1 MLTDS
6 GTFIS
11 IKYSVILIQIIR
23 MPLLRILLLSLLIIS
38 LAHCKKDAADT
49 GCFNDAQRSEL
60 LDELEPLT
68 HDSIQLSAAERQ
80 LINDIHVL
88 ANDITPLSDNIDTS
102 ISIQESYNQIKA
114 NFLQHAALAEQEAN
128 TFYHG
133 SEASVILAKNAFVL
147 MSYDALQRT
156 YPEFMWTRLG
166 VFAANE
172 VRSGLVAAL
181 FLRYTLL
188 QNNVHI
194 PLDNTGKE
202 ITDALLETCQ
212 ILIQGQIDVLT
223 DIGSLGILNSI
234 TGADRIKSEIWLTAE
249 AREGFRLQE
258 QAEDALK
265 AGNCNAF
272 QDIQTEAAI
281 QFGAHEQ
288 IYILQ
293 PMWDKPMMQQFAALD
308 KMLIQLTGQQ
318 FVFFGDIF
326 IGTNKTGEAGKG
338 HTIKLPANV
347 NDLSNAQQRVQVAMN
362 GFHTLNDLRKEE
374 QWDRWIDYSMIKIGY
389 FYDVYLPGV
398 PL

>member
-1 MLTDS
+1 
-6 GTFIS
+6 
-11 IKYSVILIQIIR
+11 
-23 MPLLRILLLSLLIIS
+23 MPLFRILLLSLLIIS
-38 LAHCKKDAADT
+38 QTHCKKEAAVT
-49 GCFNDAQRSEL
+49 NCFNEIQRSEL
-60 LDELEPLT
+60 LHELEPLT
-68 HDSIQLSAAERQ
+68 HDSIQLSASERQ
-80 LINDIHVL
+80 LMNEIHVL

-102 ISIQESYNQIKA
+102 ISIQDRYHQIKS
-114 NFLQHAALAEQEAN
+114 NFLQHAALAEQKAN

-133 SEASVILAKNAFVL
+133 SEASVILARNAFVL
-147 MSYDALQRT
+147 MSYDALQRK

-194 PLDNTGKE
+194 PIDNTGKE
-202 ITDALLETCQ
+202 ITDVLLETCQ

-234 TGADRIKSEIWLTAE
+234 TGAGRIKTETWLTSE

-258 QAEDALK
+258 QAEDVLK
-265 AGNCNAF
+265 AGNCNAY
-272 QDIQTEAAI
+272 QDTQTEAAI

-293 PMWDKPMMQQFAALD
+293 PMWDKQLMQQFATLD
-308 KMLIQLTGQQ
+308 KLLIQLTNRQ

-326 IGTNKTGEAGKG
+326 IGTNKTGETGKG
-338 HTIKLPANV
+338 YTVKLPTNV
-347 NDLSNAQQRVQVAMN
+347 SDLSNAQQRVLVAMN
-362 GFHTLNDLRKEE
+362 GFHTLNNLRKDAR
-374 QWDRWIDYSMIKIGY
+374 WDRWIDYSMIKIGN

>member
-1 MLTDS
+1 MRL
-6 GTFIS
+6 F
-11 IKYSVILIQIIR
+11 
-23 MPLLRILLLSLLIIS
+23 RILLLSLLIIS
-38 LAHCKKDAADT
+38 QTHCKKEAAGT
-49 GCFNDAQRSEL
+49 SCFNETRRTEL
-60 LDELEPLT
+60 MHELEPLT

-80 LINDIHVL
+80 LMNEIHVL
-88 ANDITPLSDNIDTS
+88 ANDISPLSDNIDTS

-114 NFLQHAALAEQEAN
+114 NFLQHAVLSEQKAN

-133 SEASVILAKNAFVL
+133 AEASVILAKNAFVL

-234 TGADRIKSEIWLTAE
+234 TGAGRIKNETWLTAE

-265 AGNCNAF
+265 AGNCDAF

-293 PMWDKPMMQQFAALD
+293 PMWDQPMMQQFAALD
-308 KMLIQLTGQQ
+308 KMMIQLSGRQ

-338 HTIKLPANV
+338 FTVRLPTNV

-362 GFHTLNDLRKEE
+362 GFHTLNNLRKEA

>member
-1 MLTDS
+1 MSFLR
-6 GTFIS
+6 S
-11 IKYSVILIQIIR
+11 I
-23 MPLLRILLLSLLIIS
+23 LLSLL
-38 LAHCKKDAADT
+38 LACLTHCQKEET
-49 GCFNDAQRSEL
+49 SSGCFHEHQRTAL
-60 LDELEPLT
+60 LHELEPLT
-68 HDSIQLSAAERQ
+68 HDSIQLTDDERR
-80 LINDIHVL
+80 LMNDIHDL
-88 ANDITPLSDNIDTS
+88 ANDLAPLSNAVDTG
-102 ISIQESYNQIKA
+102 ISIQESYNRIKA
-114 NFLQHAALAEQEAN
+114 NFLQHAVLAEQKAN
-128 TFYHG
+128 LFYKG

-147 MSYDALQRT
+147 MSYDALQRK

-188 QNNVHI
+188 INNVHI
-194 PLDNTGKE
+194 PMDNTGKE

-212 ILIQGQIDVLT
+212 ILIQGQLDVLT

-234 TGADRIKSEIWLTAE
+234 TGAGRIKSETWLTAE

-258 QAEDALK
+258 QAENALK
-265 AGNCNAF
+265 TGNCNDF

-293 PMWDKPMMQQFAALD
+293 PMWNKPMMQQFAALD
-308 KMLIQLTGQQ
+308 KLMIQLTGHQ

-338 HTIKLPANV
+338 HTVKLPANV
-347 NDLSNAQQRVQVAMN
+347 NDLANAQQRVQVAMN
-362 GFHTLNDLRKEE
+362 GFHTLNTLRKDT
-374 QWDRWIDYSMIKIGY
+374 QWDHWIDYSMIKIGY

>member
-1 MLTDS
+1 
-6 GTFIS
+6 
-11 IKYSVILIQIIR
+11 
-23 MPLLRILLLSLLIIS
+23 MPFFRIILLSFLLII
-38 LAHCKKDAADT
+38 LTHCQKEVT
-49 GCFNDAQRSEL
+49 SSGCINESQRTAL
-60 LDELEPLT
+60 LHELEPLT
-68 HDSIQLSAAERQ
+68 HDSIQLAAGERR
-80 LINDIHVL
+80 LMNEIHEL
-88 ANDITPLSDNIDTS
+88 ANDLAQLSDAIDTS
-102 ISIQESYNQIKA
+102 ISIQESYRQIKA
-114 NFLQHAALAEQEAN
+114 NFLQHAALAEQKAN
-128 TFYHG
+128 VFYQG

-147 MSYDALQRT
+147 MSYDALQRK
-156 YPEFMWTRLG
+156 YPAFMWTRLG

-181 FLRYTLL
+181 FLRYTLEI
-188 QNNVHI
+188 NNVHI

-234 TGADRIKSEIWLTAE
+234 AGAGRIQHEGWLTAE

-258 QAEDALK
+258 QAEQALL
-265 AGNCNAF
+265 AGNCDAF

-293 PMWDKPMMQQFAALD
+293 PMWDKPMMQNFATLD
-308 KMLIQLTGQQ
+308 KLLIQLTNQQ

-338 HTIKLPANV
+338 YTVKLPANV

-362 GFHTLNDLRKEE
+362 GFHTLNTLRKDA
-374 QWDRWIDYSMIKIGY
+374 QWDHWIDYSMIKIGY